1 MMHGNSNIKCKYLP
15 FNCLSLHQPN
25 GFQFKKET
33 SKVLHL
39 NCSFL
44 YGAETWT
51 VRKVEQKYLVG
62 SEMCS
67 GRRMENISR
76 TDRVR
81 NEDVEYYVESRKTG
95 IFYVKH
101 NERKVTGL
109 VTSYVGTAS
118 KKTLLKER

>member
-1 MMHGNSNIKCKYLP
+1 
-15 FNCLSLHQPN
+15 
-25 GFQFKKET
+25 
-33 SKVLHL
+33 
-39 NCSFL
+39 
-44 YGAETWT
+44 
-51 VRKVEQKYLVG
+51 
-62 SEMCS
+62 
-67 GRRMENISR
+67 MENISR

-118 KKTLLKER
+118 KKALLKER